1 MGLLGLLDVVLLPV
15 QQALD
20 INRGE
25 LYFLFNLLLSYPLAY
40 LHQHATS
47 SATQR
52 HVMSLVVGVCYGLMV
67 FGSESVHFLITSLFA
82 FLALKYLPREA
93 KLFGVKIQA
102 HIVVYFFTMCYLF
115 VGHIYTT

>member
-1 MGLLGLLDVVLLPV
+1 MGLLGFLDVVLQPV

-25 LYFLFNLLLSYPLAY
+25 LYFLINLLLSYPLAY
-40 LHQHATS
+40 VHREFTS

-52 HVMSLVVGVCYGLMV
+52 HLMGLIVGVCYGLMV
-67 FGSESVHFLITSLFA
+67 FGGESVHFLITSLFA
-82 FLALKYLPREA
+82 FLALKYLPRETKVA
-93 KLFGVKIQA
+93 GLKIKA
-102 HIVVYFFTMCYLF
+102 HVVVYVFTMCYLF